1 MINDD
6 LSKKKSPHFREKCF
20 VLSYLK
26 LQTYFDNSVEF
37 MYFSCLKLVRV
48 VRVAF
53 LERSFGEA
61 NIVLG
66 TSAAL
71 GLDRRLVHY
80 AGDQAFSS
88 KRTLIRLSAVA

>member
-1 MINDD
+1 MPEAC
-6 LSKKKSPHFREKCF
+6 K
-20 VLSYLK
+20 
-26 LQTYFDNSVEF
+26 
-37 MYFSCLKLVRV
+37 V

-71 GLDRRLVHY
+71 GLDRHLVHY